1 MITWEIADLHLKL
14 LYEWKIARNS
24 SSSKHNLLITIRS
37 DDNSIGQGE
46 VAPNIRY
53 GESAELLHKQ
63 FSEIRPILVRNSKLS
78 PIEFSSFIHGLP
90 IANALKNG
98 LETAY
103 IHLYCQEHKVS
114 VAHLL
119 AISAPDN
126 QVYTSYT
133 LPIMPAEQ
141 IGEFIEQH
149 ALSRFKSLKI
159 KVNKETAVELVR
171 ETLLHYK
178 GPVRIDGNETWA
190 NESEVLEFFDQVS
203 SDRIEFME
211 QPLPEKCTIAYK
223 KLKKISPIPI
233 VLDESITDNPNF
245 DLLAEQCHGINMK
258 MMKAGGY
265 YNGLAILR
273 EAQQYDLLTMIG
285 CMIETTLGIYS
296 AINLSNRINYLDLDG
311 FFVIENDPFTLVK
324 EENGGLSVN
333 KEIF

>member
-37 DDNSIGQGE
+37 GDFVGQGE
-46 VAPNIRY
+46 VAPNVRY

-63 FSEIRPILVRNSKLS
+63 FSEIKPILLRNSKLS
-78 PIEFSSFIHGLP
+78 PIEFSSFIHALP

-103 IHLYCQEHKVS
+103 VHLHCSQHRMPVFQ
-114 VAHLL
+114 LL
-119 AISAPDN
+119 GIAAPDAE
-126 QVYTSYT
+126 VYTSYT

-141 IGEFIEQH
+141 IGEFIVQH
-149 ALSRFKSLKI
+149 RLTRFKSLKI
-159 KVNKETAVELVR
+159 KVNKETAVDMVK
-171 ETLLHYK
+171 ETLNHYE
-178 GPVRIDGNETWA
+178 GPVRIDGNETWH
-190 NESEVLEFFDQVS
+190 NESEVIRFFETVS

-211 QPLPEKCTIAYK
+211 QPLPERCVIEYK

-233 VLDESITDNPNF
+233 LLDESITDNPNF
-245 DLLAEQCHGINMK
+245 DSLAEQCHGINMK

-265 YNGLAILR
+265 YNGSAILR
-273 EAQQYDLLTMIG
+273 AAEKHDLLTMIG
-285 CMIETTLGIYS
+285 CMIETTLGIFS

-324 EENGGLSVN
+324 EENGGLIVN

>member
-1 MITWEIADLHLKL
+1 MISWEITDLHLKL

-24 SSSKHNLLITIRS
+24 SSSKHNLLISIRS
-37 DDNSIGQGE
+37 DDYIGQGE
-46 VAPNIRY
+46 VAPNVRY

-63 FSEIRPILVRNSKLS
+63 FSEIKPILLRNSKLS
-78 PIEFSSFIHGLP
+78 PIEFSSFIHSLP

-103 IHLYCQEHKVS
+103 VHLYCQQHRVP
-114 VAHLL
+114 VFQLL
-119 AISAPDN
+119 GIEAPDA

-141 IGEFIEQH
+141 IGAFISQH
-149 ALSRFKSLKI
+149 GLTRFKSLKI
-159 KVNKETAVELVR
+159 KVNKETAVDLVV
-171 ETLLHYK
+171 ETLKHYE
-178 GPVRIDGNETWA
+178 GPVRIDGNETWT
-190 NESEVLEFFDQVS
+190 NESEVLRFFETVS
-203 SDRIEFME
+203 SNRIEFME
-211 QPLPEKCTIAYK
+211 QPLPEKSVIEYK

-233 VLDESITDNPNF
+233 ILDESITDNPNF

-265 YNGLAILR
+265 YNGLAILK
-273 EAQQYDLLTMIG
+273 EAQKYDLSTMIG
-285 CMIETTLGIYS
+285 CMIETTLGIFS

-324 EENGGLSVN
+324 EENGGLIVN

>member
-1 MITWEIADLHLKL
+1 MISWEITDLHLKL

-24 SSSKHNLLITIRS
+24 SSSKHNLLIVIRS
-37 DDNSIGQGE
+37 DDHIGRGE
-46 VAPNIRY
+46 VAPNVRY

-63 FSEIRPILVRNSKLS
+63 FSEIKPILVRNSQLS
-78 PIEFSSFIHGLP
+78 PIEFSSFIHSLP

-103 IHLYCQEHKVS
+103 VHLYCQQHQVP
-114 VAHLL
+114 VYQLL
-119 AISAPDN
+119 GIDAPEA

-141 IGEFIEQH
+141 IGEFIAQH
-149 ALSRFKSLKI
+149 RLTRFKSLKI
-159 KVNKETAVELVR
+159 KVNKETAVDLVV
-171 ETLLHYK
+171 ETLRHYQ
-178 GPVRIDGNETWA
+178 GPVRIDGNETWT
-190 NESEVLEFFDQVS
+190 NEAEVMRFFETVS

-211 QPLPEKCTIAYK
+211 QPLPEKSVNEYK

-233 VLDESITDNPNF
+233 ILDESITDNPNF

-265 YNGLAILR
+265 YNGLAILK
-273 EAQQYDLLTMIG
+273 EAQKYDLATMIG
-285 CMIETTLGIYS
+285 CMIETTLGIFS

-324 EENGGLSVN
+324 EENGGLIVN